1 MALQNER
8 KLFGIRDVIKTE
20 GSRINYLKG
29 LIRIAESD
37 NNKTYVEEE
46 YINKIAEIFG
56 ATYSD
61 IWKAEVQKT
70 NEASK
75 EINFDTRQEKI
86 VFMMQ
91 ALYLCWLDDEYS
103 DLERDEIA
111 KIGDELG
118 LEASELMEIESWVKQ
133 GIEWMLAGAKLLRLE

>member
-1 MALQNER
+1 MEVQNDR

-20 GSRINYLKG
+20 ESRINYLKG

-37 NNKTYVEEE
+37 NNKTSVEEE
-46 YINKIAEIFG
+46 YINKIAETFG

-61 IWKAEVQKT
+61 IWKAEVQKS

-75 EINFDTRQEKI
+75 EIKFNTRQEKI
-86 VFMMQ
+86 IFLMQ

-103 DLERDEIA
+103 DLERDEVA

-118 LEASELMEIESWVKQ
+118 LEASELLEIESWVKQ
-133 GIEWMLAGAKLLRLE
+133 GIEWMSAGAKLLRLE

>member
-1 MALQNER
+1 MEVQNDR

-20 GSRINYLKG
+20 ESRINYLKG

-37 NNKTYVEEE
+37 NNKTSVEEE
-46 YINKIAEIFG
+46 YINKIAETFG

-61 IWKAEVQKT
+61 IWKAEVQKS

-75 EINFDTRQEKI
+75 EIKFNTRQEKI
-86 VFMMQ
+86 IFLMQ

>member
-1 MALQNER
+1 MEVQNDR

-20 GSRINYLKG
+20 ESRINYLKG

-75 EINFDTRQEKI
+75 EIKFNTRQEKI
-86 VFMMQ
+86 IFLMQ

-103 DLERDEIA
+103 DLERDEVA